1 MVSLSSSVQWRGA
14 NAQMEVQQK
23 MEERETV
30 RSKYRQFFSFALK
43 GRGEMRVV
51 VKPYRFQI
59 EKVEIMNLSTSRV

>member
-1 MVSLSSSVQWRGA
+1 
-14 NAQMEVQQK
+14 MEVQQK

-59 EKVEIMNLSTSRV
+59 QKVEIMNLSTSRV